1 MVKRLSFVLS
11 GVSADKYEL
20 AKDTILEEF
29 DKFKRGEFDVDK
41 LELAKKLLFHIDM
54 KLPIDRKV
62 LSRSCRINCF

>member
-1 MVKRLSFVLS
+1 MFQR
-11 GVSADKYEL
+11 DKYEL

-54 KLPIDRKV
+54 KLPTTEKYYRGHAESIAFR
-62 LSRSCRINCF
+62 L

>member
-54 KLPIDRKV
+54 KLIDRKV

>member
-20 AKDTILEEF
+20 AKNTILEEF

-54 KLPIDRKV
+54 KLLIDRKV

>member
-41 LELAKKLLFHIDM
+41 LELAKNYYFT
-54 KLPIDRKV
+54 
-62 LSRSCRINCF
+62 